1 MMIFKES
8 RSVKVFISRLLFG
21 AYFLA
26 LFSQS
31 FHHHD
36 SFDYFKAGNFKKSE
50 NSISKTLIKEKA
62 GDCLACH
69 FLANGHTLVPEEFS
83 FTFEAY
89 THEVKQIIAIQEE
102 IWSQTR
108 FTFQLRGPPAIS

>member
-1 MMIFKES
+1 M
-8 RSVKVFISRLLFG
+8 RSYISKLLFG
-21 AYFLA
+21 IYFIA

-36 SFDYFKAGNFKKSE
+36 AVDYFKSFNLKKSE
-50 NSISKTLIKEKA
+50 HSISKNVAVEKA

-69 FLANGHTLVPEEFS
+69 FLATGNFLVPEEFHLS
-83 FTFEAY
+83 FEGY
-89 THEVKQIIAIQEE
+89 NHEVEQIFALQER

>member
-1 MMIFKES
+1 MIFKES
-8 RSVKVFISRLLFG
+8 RQFKNFISKLLFG
-21 AYFLA
+21 IYFVA

-36 SFDYFKAGNFKKSE
+36 SVDYFKSFQLKKTE
-50 NSISKTLIKEKA
+50 NTITKNIVKEKV

-69 FLANGHTLVPEEFS
+69 FQVTGHTLVPEEFY
-83 FTFEAY
+83 FNFEGY
-89 THEVKQIIAIQEE
+89 GHEVKEIIALQEI
-102 IWSQTR
+102 IWSQTK

>member
-1 MMIFKES
+1 MIFKES
-8 RSVKVFISRLLFG
+8 RQLKSFISKLLFG
-21 AYFLA
+21 IYFLA

-50 NSISKTLIKEKA
+50 NTISKNVVEEKA

-89 THEVKQIIAIQEE
+89 SHEVKQVIAIQER
-102 IWSQTR
+102 IWSQTQ

>member
-1 MMIFKES
+1 MIFKET
-8 RSVKVFISRLLFG
+8 RQLKNFISRLLFG
-21 AYFLA
+21 IYFLA

-36 SFDYFKAGNFKKSE
+36 VVDNFRNFNLKKSE
-50 NSISKTLIKEKA
+50 NTVTKNVAKEKV

-69 FLANGHTLVPEEFS
+69 FLATGHTLVPEEFNFS
-83 FTFEAY
+83 FDGY
-89 THEVKQIIAIQEE
+89 TQEVKQVITIQEI
-102 IWSQTR
+102 IWSQTK

>member
-1 MMIFKES
+1 MIFKES
-8 RSVKVFISRLLFG
+8 RNLKSFIAKLLFG
-21 AYFLA
+21 IYFIA

-36 SFDYFKAGNFKKSE
+36 SVDYFKNFNLKKTES
-50 NSISKTLIKEKA
+50 SMTKASDKEKA

-69 FLANGHTLVPEEFS
+69 FLATGHTLVPDEYS
-83 FTFEAY
+83 LTFENDTQEA
-89 THEVKQIIAIQEE
+89 ELIIAVQEK
-102 IWSQTR
+102 IWSQTK